1 MLSCHQRVT
10 DEDRIPDLVCEG
22 ILDLVAQNFTAE
34 KLVRP
39 QTIFLSLMLLF
50 CQYFAF
56 PCRFCTDREI
66 SLSSSAGH
74 LNQFKHQYQSGAVK
88 INVQLTFCVL
98 FQATRPW
105 MMKGQPS
112 ICRSKFLQTLIFI
125 NASMTREA
133 AQIMDSVKSQ
143 WKEKNLYFD
152 SGKDYRKFV
161 TQLYPRKQSS
171 NELNVALLGYFFLC
185 QNLLT

>member
-39 QTIFLSLMLLF
+39 QTIFLSLTLLF

-143 WKEKNLYFD
+143 WKEKTCILTRVKIIGNLLP
-152 SGKDYRKFV
+152 SCIQENSQA
-161 TQLYPRKQSS
+161 TNSMQLYLVIFSCVRT
-171 NELNVALLGYFFLC
+171 F
-185 QNLLT
+185 